1 MCVSVYGLTSVIP
14 LAVKYCIKQSK
25 NADVQL
31 PQEDLETGERESGSD
46 TDVDGMSRKTRDEA
60 KNMEEDE
67 FKKLL
72 STSETVKGSSS
83 RRRKVPLTKLVPA
96 KVSNS

>member
-1 MCVSVYGLTSVIP
+1 M
-14 LAVKYCIKQSK
+14 KYIKRSK

-31 PQEDLETGERESGSD
+31 PQEDLEAGEHESGSD
-46 TDVDGMSRKTRDEA
+46 TDVDGMSRKTRDKA

-67 FKKLL
+67 VKKLL
-72 STSETVKGSSS
+72 SRSETVKGSSS
-83 RRRKVPLTKLVPA
+83 RRRTVPLTKLVPA